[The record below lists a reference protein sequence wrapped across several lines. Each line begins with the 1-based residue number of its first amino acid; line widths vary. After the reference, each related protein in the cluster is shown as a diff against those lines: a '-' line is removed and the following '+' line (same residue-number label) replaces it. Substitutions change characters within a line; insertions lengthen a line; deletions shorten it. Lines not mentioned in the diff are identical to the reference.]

1 MPVSGGMTPLRSAR
15 ALAGIALLV
24 PALALLGPAPAG
36 ATTRTVTVADDAFT
50 PSTVTLVLGDTV
62 TWSFKAL
69 HTSTSDQGFWDSGD
83 KGAGTTF
90 SRGFLDSGSYPYHC
104 QIHPMMHGK
113 VLVGVKFSG
122 TAARGY
128 ALRWSSRTSTPSSVS
143 YDIQVKRFGTTSW
156 VGWRTGT
163 ATRTGT
169 FNPSGAHSYLL
180 RARTHVGTHVSS
192 YSPNITLK
200 IT

>member
-1 MPVSGGMTPLRSAR
+1 MRRLGLLAPALPL
-15 ALAGIALLV
+15 ALA
-24 PALALLGPAPAG
+24 PALALALALAVLVPFPAQ
-36 ATTRTVTVADDAFT
+36 ATAKTVVVANDAFS
-50 PSTVTLVLGDTV
+50 PSAVTLVLGDSV
-62 TWSFKAL
+62 RWSFREL

-83 KGAGTTF
+83 KNAGTTF
-90 SRGFLDSGSYPYHC
+90 ARGFLDSGTYPYHC
-104 QIHPMMHGK
+104 KIHPMMHGK
-113 VLVGVKFSG
+113 VLVGVKFAG

-128 ALRWSSRTSTPSSVS
+128 ALRWSSRTSTPSTVK
-143 YDIQVKRFGTTSW
+143 YDIQLKRFGTTSW

-180 RARTHVGTHVSS
+180 RVRTHVGAHVSS